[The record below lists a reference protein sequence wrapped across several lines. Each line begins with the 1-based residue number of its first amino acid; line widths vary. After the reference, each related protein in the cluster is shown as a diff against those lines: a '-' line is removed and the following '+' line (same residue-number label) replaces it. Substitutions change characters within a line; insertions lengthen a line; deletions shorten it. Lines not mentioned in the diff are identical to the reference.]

1 MGIKNIIATAEK
13 MGIKSPL
20 DNQPSLALGS
30 SDVNLLEMANAY
42 SCIANNGVH
51 VEPVLV
57 TRIIDRN
64 GNEVYLAPSDGI
76 EAVPRKTAGL
86 VQQLLMGGM
95 REPGGTSM
103 SLWQYVANF
112 QDTDFGGKTGTSNNH
127 SDAWFMG
134 VSPRLVVGAWV
145 GGEYR
150 SIHFRTGALGQG
162 SRTALPICG
171 LFLQKALAD
180 PAFKQ
185 YRAHF
190 PSPASLGITQD
201 MYNCT
206 GWTPTPEEV
215 NDSTTEESD
224 GVEYDENGYP
234 LLPPNNDGI
243 EESEQEPTTG
253 NNNDQ
258 VILDNL

>member
-1 MGIKNIIATAEK
+1 
-13 MGIKSPL
+13 
-20 DNQPSLALGS
+20 
-30 SDVNLLEMANAY
+30 
-42 SCIANNGVH
+42 
-51 VEPVLV
+51 
-57 TRIIDRN
+57 
-64 GNEVYLAPSDGI
+64 
-76 EAVPRKTAGL
+76 
-86 VQQLLMGGM
+86 M

-206 GWTPTPEEV
+206 GWTPTTEEV